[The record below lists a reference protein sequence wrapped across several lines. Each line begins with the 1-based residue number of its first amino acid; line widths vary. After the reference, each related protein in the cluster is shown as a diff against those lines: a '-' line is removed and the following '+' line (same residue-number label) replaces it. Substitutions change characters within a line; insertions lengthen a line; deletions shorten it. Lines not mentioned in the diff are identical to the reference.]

1 MTQLT
6 LGQAAKEVGKSKST
20 INRAIKNGRLSA
32 QRLEDGSYRIDPSEL
47 FRVWPASVAQPFN
60 TEPQAEPQATPSDVL
75 QVKVDMLEAQ
85 LLREQETVGDL
96 RSRLDRAE
104 DRMLQLTHKEDPEA
118 PKVGFLR
125 RLWASL

>member
-32 QRLEDGSYRIDPSEL
+32 QRLDDGSYRIDPAEL
-47 FRVWPASVAQPFN
+47 FRVWPATGAQPFDM
-60 TEPQAEPQATPSDVL
+60 EPQTEPQATPAEIL

-104 DRMLQLTHKEDPEA
+104 DRMLQLTHRDTPEE
-118 PKVGFLR
+118 PKAGLWR
-125 RLWASL
+125 RLWGG